1 MFPNNAEFSGVLGV
15 CPVSEPGIT
24 LTEPRDGDTTLLE
37 RTLGEGERAEP
48 FGLSSGGGNGVSD
61 SDPDS

>member
-1 MFPNNAEFSGVLGV
+1 M
-15 CPVSEPGIT
+15 

-37 RTLGEGERAEP
+37 RRLGEDDRGDP
-48 FGLSSGGGNGVSD
+48 FGLSPDGGNGVSD